1 MEWTVAS
8 SPQNIELWEQLLD
21 NGFDGIEND
30 TQAPSALHITECGGL
45 ESLLN
50 QEKGFD
56 LASPGN
62 PFIDGIDRLSN
73 FSDTDAFFL
82 HEHPS
87 NDIGSHSLKLPKALV
102 FGVTD
107 HSEDCAAGMCSFSF
121 WFLHLCKWKKN
132 FIS

>member
-1 MEWTVAS
+1 M
-8 SPQNIELWEQLLD
+8 
-21 NGFDGIEND
+21 
-30 TQAPSALHITECGGL
+30 H
-45 ESLLN
+45 

-73 FSDTDAFFL
+73 FSDTDAFFF

-87 NDIGSHSLKLPKALV
+87 NDIGSHSLKLPKALK

-107 HSEDCAAGMCSFSF
+107 RSEDCAAGMYSFSY
-121 WFLHLCKWKKN
+121 WFLHLYKWKKTS
-132 FIS
+132 FHDPEQVQGEFRKMGMHTRSDK